1 MKGIAAL
8 WPLTLVML
16 GLIAGCASGPGEGSQ
31 EEAVKACSQALP
43 PCFAPGPIEQPFVA
57 RGNEP
62 FLAGDRRARATGGGA
77 NGCGA
82 GRIAL

>member
-43 PCFAPGPIEQPFVA
+43 PCFAPGPVEQPFVA
-57 RGNEP
+57 RGMN
-62 FLAGDRRARATGGGA
+62 RSGG
-77 NGCGA
+77 
-82 GRIAL
+82 

>member
-43 PCFAPGPIEQPFVA
+43 PCLLRDPLNSLLLPGGMN
-57 RGNEP
+57 RS
-62 FLAGDRRARATGGGA
+62 GG
-77 NGCGA
+77 
-82 GRIAL
+82 

>member
-31 EEAVKACSQALP
+31 EEAVKAKK
-43 PCFAPGPIEQPFVA
+43 EKRVKKVFVS
-57 RGNEP
+57 
-62 FLAGDRRARATGGGA
+62 FLK
-77 NGCGA
+77 
-82 GRIAL
+82 IYI